1 MVVAVNE
8 HASYRGVS
16 SRRIY
21 ICMYVLTFWAA
32 LAQVFV
38 CSCIWKQIQKRSA
51 VNKRKKKKGKGY
63 PTSITYLFHCTTS
76 ETIVWAKLRE
86 TKVSIYFAQWG
97 SMVFSQGLHLK
108 QLLHFQALRKCNTVC
123 ASGCPCPLEYLLQ
136 SGFPLSTTSTCK

>member
-38 CSCIWKQIQKRSA
+38 CSCIWKQIQKRSS
-51 VNKRKKKKGKGY
+51 VNKKKKKRKRLSHIYYISISLHNLRNHCLSKTEGDKSKHILCAMRIDGVFTGTAPKTAAALSSIKKVQY
-63 PTSITYLFHCTTS
+63 RMRQWLSVPFGVPFAEWFPTVHNQY
-76 ETIVWAKLRE
+76 V
-86 TKVSIYFAQWG
+86 
-97 SMVFSQGLHLK
+97 
-108 QLLHFQALRKCNTVC
+108 
-123 ASGCPCPLEYLLQ
+123 
-136 SGFPLSTTSTCK
+136 